1 MANWIKWWKNKD
13 IVTIMCVL
21 IGAVV
26 VSALCAVFIVEPW
39 NAIVAI
45 VIALAAGFTARK
57 LTIKAIDNWVKNQE
71 QKRGT
76 N

>member
-1 MANWIKWWKNKD
+1 MANWFKWWKNKD
-13 IVTIMCVL
+13 IVTIICVL

-45 VIALAAGFTARK
+45 VIAIAAGITARK
-57 LTIKAIDNWVKNQE
+57 LITNAIDKWLKSQE
-71 QKRGT
+71 QKMGD
-76 N
+76 